1 MTVKGDMP
9 YPIKLEGNF
18 STQGVVTRIDNV
30 LNKISEY
37 IALEKESLEN
47 TIIQMNTAKVEVAKP
62 FAQEDELKEKAA
74 RVAQLN
80 LELSLDAQ
88 KVQQT
93 EIPKAIDGK
102 WQSPVEKFASFTN
115 DYSGEVIQETQTAQ
129 EVKEIQ
135 EVQANDETV
144 VENFEVADNGGQGAF
159 VSGDVHIQK
168 NSENIPAVPETLRQT
183 QQAAPNNIVIGGIKP
198 LDPTGEKTNTP
209 KQTQQT
215 PAPSKKPDK
224 PKRNYL
230 DR

>member
-30 LNKISEY
+30 LNKIPEY
-37 IALEKESLEN
+37 IALEKESLDN

-62 FAQEDELKEKAA
+62 FAQEDELKEKTA

-80 LELSLDAQ
+80 IELSLDAQ

-93 EIPKAIDGK
+93 EMPKAIDGK

-115 DYSGEVIQETQTAQ
+115 DYSGKVTQETKTAQ
-129 EVKEIQ
+129 EVQEIQ

-159 VSGDVHIQK
+159 VSGDVYIQK
-168 NSENIPAVPETLRQT
+168 NSENIPAVPEALRQI
-183 QQAAPNNIVIGGIKP
+183 QQAASNNIIIGGINP
-198 LDPTGEKTNTP
+198 LEPTGEKTNTP
-209 KQTQQT
+209 KPTQQT
-215 PAPSKKPDK
+215 PAPSKKPGK